1 MTSALVELH
10 GISKSYPGVVALEP
24 VDFCLAPGEVRA
36 LLGKNGAGK
45 STLVKILAGVVKSD
59 SGEIKI
65 AGEVKSFQ
73 SPADGIKAGIA
84 TVHQELSVV
93 PDMSVAENIYLGSW
107 PRRNGRI
114 DWGEMYKGAAK
125 VLLRLGVTIDPK
137 LSIRKISIAERQLV
151 EIGRALR
158 QGARILILD
167 EPTSSLVAHEVEV
180 LLAVIRS
187 LSASGTGIIYIS
199 HRMEEIRKIASSV
212 TIMRDGR
219 HIATGSVEEFS
230 SHQVVEMLLGT
241 KDQRDN
247 QRRPAQPQIA
257 PVIFSVKNL
266 SVAPRVIGA
275 SFEIREGEVLG
286 IAGVL
291 GSGRTEILQALAG
304 LRPFKAD
311 TAELHGRNYR
321 PNTLAQA
328 MTCGVIM
335 TPEDRRTE
343 GAITMLG
350 IDENLVMSNWPS
362 VSRFGV
368 IRRAEM
374 IKKVAESIRSLGI
387 KLARPGEALANL
399 SGGNQQ
405 KVVIGKAL
413 NANPKILLLDEPTR
427 GVDIGAKRQIY
438 QLMRQF
444 ADRGFAAV
452 FVSSELEEFNDVCD
466 RVIVLRSGRITAEL
480 SGENINT
487 QRLVDL
493 TMGEQKEDRSR

>member
-1 MTSALVELH
+1 MTGALVELK
-10 GISKSYPGVVALEP
+10 GISKSYPGVVALEA
-24 VDFCLAPGEVRA
+24 VDFRLVAGEVRA

-59 SGEIKI
+59 SGTITI
-65 AGEVKSFQ
+65 SGEVKSLQ

-93 PDMSVAENIYLGSW
+93 PDMSVAENIYIGSW
-107 PRRNGRI
+107 PRRNGCI
-114 DWGEMYKGAAK
+114 DWDEMHRGAAA

-199 HRMEEIRKIASSV
+199 HRMDEIRKIATSV
-212 TIMRDGR
+212 TIMRDGK
-219 HIATGSVEEFS
+219 HIATGPVNEFS
-230 SHQVVEMLLGT
+230 SVQVVEMLLGT
-241 KDQRDN
+241 KDKG
-247 QRRPAQPQIA
+247 AQKLTSNLSPTA
-257 PVIFSVKNL
+257 PVVFSIQSL
-266 SVAPRVIGA
+266 SVAPRVVAA
-275 SFEIREGEVLG
+275 SFDIREGEVLG

-311 TAELHGRNYR
+311 AAKLHGSDYHPSN
-321 PNTLAQA
+321 LAQA
-328 MTCGVIM
+328 MACGVIM
-335 TPEDRRTE
+335 TPEDRRGE

-350 IDENLVMSNWPS
+350 IDENLVMSNWAS
-362 VSRFGV
+362 VSRFG
-368 IRRAEM
+368 M
-374 IKKVAESIRSLGI
+374 INRSTMMKKVTDSVRILGI
-387 KLARPGEALANL
+387 KLSRPGEALANL

-438 QLMRQF
+438 ELMRQF
-444 ADRGFAAV
+444 ADKGFAVV
-452 FVSSELEEFNDVCD
+452 FVSGELEEFCEVCD
-466 RVIVLRSGRITAEL
+466 RVIVLRSGQITAEL
-480 SGENINT
+480 SGEKINT
-487 QRLVDL
+487 QRLLDL
-493 TMGEQKEDRSR
+493 TMGEQREHH

>member
-1 MTSALVELH
+1 MTSALVEMLN
-10 GISKSYPGVVALEP
+10 ISKAYPGVVALEA
-24 VDFCLAPGEVRA
+24 VDFRLVTGEVRA

-59 SGEIKI
+59 SGTISI
-65 AGEVKSFQ
+65 AGEVKSLQ
-73 SPADGIKAGIA
+73 SPAEGIKAGIA

-107 PRRNGRI
+107 PRLNGRV
-114 DWGEMYKGAAK
+114 DWDEMYRGAAK

-187 LSASGTGIIYIS
+187 LSATGTGVIYIS
-199 HRMEEIRKIASSV
+199 HRMDEIRKIASSV
-212 TIMRDGR
+212 TIMRDGK
-219 HIATGSVEEFS
+219 HIATGPINEYS
-230 SHQVVEMLLGT
+230 SHQVVEMLLGNE
-241 KDQRDN
+241 DQQAPQLRSN
-247 QRRPAQPQIA
+247 RPQSKQA
-257 PVIFSVKNL
+257 VLSVKNL
-266 SVAPRVIGA
+266 SVAPRVVAA
-275 SFEIREGEVLG
+275 SFDICEGEVLG

-311 TAELHGRNYR
+311 SSELHGKDYR
-321 PNTLAQA
+321 PRNLAQA
-328 MTCGVIM
+328 MASGVIM
-335 TPEDRRTE
+335 TPEDRRGE

-350 IDENLVMSNWPS
+350 IDENLVMSNWAS

-368 IRRAEM
+368 INRTPM
-374 IKKVAESIRSLGI
+374 MKKVAESIRILGI
-387 KLARPGEALANL
+387 KLARPSEALSNL

-413 NANPKILLLDEPTR
+413 NAGPKILLLDEPTR

-444 ADRGFAAV
+444 ADRGFAVV
-452 FVSSELEEFNDVCD
+452 FVSSELEEFYEVCD
-466 RVIVLRSGRITAEL
+466 RVIVLRSGQISAEL
-480 SGENINT
+480 AGEKITT
-487 QRLVDL
+487 QRLLDL
-493 TMGEQKEDRSR
+493 TIGEQKEKRG